1 MPHLWRFHHPLEP
14 VMSLLSRRALL
25 VLAFVCLVPLSSF
38 AQELRYKFQA
48 GSKANYVMEQ
58 KQTMKMGVQG
68 QDFEMKS
75 NMNMD
80 FSMAVDSVDT
90 ATGNAKVTYKIDGM
104 KMSMSGPMGNMEYD
118 SKSDKEPEG
127 MIAMAAPLFKAMTGA
142 PITMTVSPRGEIS
155 NVKLPDKLKEEFESI
170 GGGQMNFFSEDQLK
184 QMMNN
189 GYFELPK
196 EAPTTSTTWNKKMD
210 MKLGP
215 MGTMNMNTT
224 YTYAGKSAPYDKI
237 NTKID
242 MKLEPNP
249 SAPFQLKMKTKEASG
264 TILFDN
270 TKGRLQEM
278 KTNVVSELEMGEQGK
293 MQMTQDMTMKL
304 KQ

>member
-1 MPHLWRFHHPLEP
+1 
-14 VMSLLSRRALL
+14 
-25 VLAFVCLVPLSSF
+25 
-38 AQELRYKFQA
+38 
-48 GSKANYVMEQ
+48 
-58 KQTMKMGVQG
+58 MKMGVQG
-68 QDFEMKS
+68 QDFEIKS
-75 NMNMD
+75 SMNMD

-127 MIAMAAPLFKAMTGA
+127 MIAMAAPLFKALTGA

-155 NVKLPDKLKEEFESI
+155 NVKLPDKLKEEFENL

-184 QMMNN
+184 QVMNN

-196 EAPTTSTTWNKKMD
+196 EAPNTSTTWNKKLD

-242 MKLEPNP
+242 MKLDP
-249 SAPFQLKMKTKEASG
+249 SPTAPVQLKMKTKEATG

-278 KTNVVSELEMGEQGK
+278 KTNIVSELEMGGQGT
-293 MQMTQDMTMKL
+293 MQMTQDMTMKV